1 MPATLELVAAAALL
15 ALAMGI
21 PLGVLTAL
29 RRNSSTASAVMTFS
43 LAGVAMPTF
52 VIGILLIYVFS
63 VECKTWAPALGLPA
77 DWCFPSFGR
86 GETVKLGGWSTG
98 LLTAC
103 GLKAIVLPAFTL
115 SLFQMTL
122 VLRLVRSQMLEV
134 LRTDYIK
141 FARARGL
148 TNRAVHFRHALKNTL
163 LPVITVIGIQV
174 GGLIAFS
181 IITETVFQWPGMG
194 QLFIQSVQFADI
206 PVMAAYLVMVSFI
219 FVTINFFVDLLYA
232 AIDPRL
238 GSIGRRSARQAA
250 DDQSNDRLAG
260 GPAVGPDRRGLPRLV
275 RRHLERH
282 HPRALPDRHGARPR
296 RQHAAGRQPGVAD
309 GDVVGRLTSALA
321 GWLSD
326 VVGRRP
332 LLVRLAVRAGP
343 DLLGQALAGSFFWVA
358 VWATV
363 GGGCCG
369 AFIGVVYAEVSGAR
383 ARRPARPCA
392 GLGDERPI
400 ADPARRRADGRRGR
414 LADRLARLA
423 ALRRRPRAG
432 RQRQH
437 AR

>member
-1 MPATLELVAAAALL
+1 MLAFIISRLLQSTAVMLAVSFLCFVLFNFVGDPVNNMVGQEATPAERLEMRAELGLEDSVGVQFLRFLVNAAHGNFGKSYRLARPVSDLIVERMPATLELVAVAALL

-29 RRNSSTASAVMTFS
+29 RRNSVDSQAVMTFS

-63 VECKTWAPALGLPA
+63 VECKTWAPSIGLPG

-86 GETVKLGGWSTG
+86 GETEKIGGWTTG
-98 LLTAC
+98 LLTAS

-148 TNRAVHFRHALKNTL
+148 TNRAVHFHHALKNTL

-206 PVMAAYLVMVSFI
+206 PVMAAYLVMVSLI

-238 GSIGRRSARQAA
+238 RVDRAR
-250 DDQSNDRLAG
+250 LGTAG
-260 GPAVGPDRRGLPRLV
+260 G
-275 RRHLERH
+275 
-282 HPRALPDRHGARPR
+282 
-296 RQHAAGRQPGVAD
+296 
-309 GDVVGRLTSALA
+309 
-321 GWLSD
+321 
-326 VVGRRP
+326 
-332 LLVRLAVRAGP
+332 
-343 DLLGQALAGSFFWVA
+343 
-358 VWATV
+358 
-363 GGGCCG
+363 
-369 AFIGVVYAEVSGAR
+369 
-383 ARRPARPCA
+383 
-392 GLGDERPI
+392 
-400 ADPARRRADGRRGR
+400 
-414 LADRLARLA
+414 
-423 ALRRRPRAG
+423 
-432 RQRQH
+432 
-437 AR
+437 

>member
-1 MPATLELVAAAALL
+1 VAALL

-29 RRNSSTASAVMTFS
+29 RRHTVDSGAVMTFS

-63 VECKTWAPALGLPA
+63 VECKSWAPAIGLPP

-86 GETVKLGGWSTG
+86 GETESFGWWKSG
-98 LLTAC
+98 LVTPS
-103 GLKAIVLPAFTL
+103 GLKAIVLPSLTL

-134 LRTDYIK
+134 LRADYIK

-148 TNRAVHFRHALKNTL
+148 TDRAVHFRHALKNTL

-219 FVTINFFVDLLYA
+219 FVAINFFVDLLYA

-238 GSIGRRSARQAA
+238 RV
-250 DDQSNDRLAG
+250 DRAQLGTAG
-260 GPAVGPDRRGLPRLV
+260 G
-275 RRHLERH
+275 
-282 HPRALPDRHGARPR
+282 
-296 RQHAAGRQPGVAD
+296 
-309 GDVVGRLTSALA
+309 
-321 GWLSD
+321 
-326 VVGRRP
+326 
-332 LLVRLAVRAGP
+332 
-343 DLLGQALAGSFFWVA
+343 
-358 VWATV
+358 
-363 GGGCCG
+363 
-369 AFIGVVYAEVSGAR
+369 
-383 ARRPARPCA
+383 
-392 GLGDERPI
+392 
-400 ADPARRRADGRRGR
+400 
-414 LADRLARLA
+414 
-423 ALRRRPRAG
+423 
-432 RQRQH
+432 
-437 AR
+437 